1 VQTTLLGLA
10 IAFILALLAALIG
23 PYFVDW
29 SRFRPQFQAEA
40 TRVIGLPVRVEGT
53 IDARLLPTP
62 SLRLRDVS
70 VGARFDE
77 SNAQV
82 SQLDVEF
89 SLGSLVRGDWRANE
103 LTLNGLAVD
112 LGLDDSGRMEWAS
125 RPGMF
130 NFGALT
136 VDRLKVTGSLTFKDA
151 ASRTLVSFDDV
162 AFKGDVR
169 TNAGAVRGD
178 GTFVAMGSQY
188 PFRLSTGRVI
198 DGGGLRVHLAIDP
211 GVRPIAADL
220 EGSLTF
226 DDAVPRFDGALS
238 MSRPIALKQGDTK
251 SLETPWKITSKLK
264 ADPTSARF
272 EQVELSYGPDDAAL
286 KLGGIADL
294 RLGASP
300 LLHGVL
306 TARQL
311 DADRVLARADATPD
325 SPLQLLRKAGDVI
338 AAAPL
343 PPLPVQLEAS
353 ADLIMLGGRPIQNVG
368 ADLRS
373 NGKDWSIDH
382 LELHAPGA
390 TEVAVSGRVA
400 NLNGARDFGGD
411 VKLDS
416 SDPDALF
423 GWLRGRTDAP
433 YLAQKP
439 IQAQG
444 RLTIA
449 RDRVAVDSLKA
460 MIDGHDVTG
469 NVALATIDNVSK
481 LDATLAADALD
492 WTTLSP
498 LLPKP
503 GNLPA
508 ELPQEMRITLDIGSV
523 TAFDHILKPVKVQLA
538 SGPKTITID
547 RLRIGSA
554 DGVMV
559 EGNGA
564 FDRPSAAGQLNLS
577 TSSSSLEQIGKLVTP
592 LWPKLGQRITALP
605 TGAGNVW
612 LGLTLALDKPSGD
625 RANLR
630 ATLELDSPAL
640 KGSINAMTA
649 PTLASFGA
657 IDADAIKQNPFAVT
671 AKLSADHGAALMT
684 ALGLDDAVA
693 VGNGA
698 ATLDLALSG
707 AWQKPLAVKATL
719 AGRDL
724 DATAEGT
731 AEPWQTDP
739 VAALNVALRKANI
752 APLTGARP
760 ADPPVN
766 VAVTSLV
773 DVAGNKLTLTGID
786 ATFGASRLR
795 GRLGLKLG
803 DELAIDGELG
813 ADMIDIPSAV
823 AVALGSGGRS
833 ASDPF
838 GRGLLRGWRGRI
850 AFQSLRGTSPFGEV
864 RPLAGTIESD
874 GSAVTLESLT
884 GTLAGGKARA
894 DVAARR
900 DSDGIAVT
908 GHLQLSGADGAQLRY
923 RNLAMPAGRVAAEL
937 SFAATGRSASALLGA
952 MSGSGSLTLE
962 NAHINGVDPN
972 IFQIVADAGD
982 ANAQLSEPL
991 KLKAF
996 VDPLLIGGTFVTLS
1010 AELPIALKDGQL
1022 RVAPTRLNGNGVQ
1035 LVVSGGYNL
1044 SSDQIDLRAVLSPS
1058 SVTMNIG
1065 GVHPEIQ
1072 VLAGGTPDAL
1082 ARASELSALSSWL
1095 TLRAVDRE
1103 TKRLEAIERNA
1114 QANRAADPMPAP
1126 QPMAPQP
1133 VPAVPP
1139 PSTPAPA
1146 APPATTIPEMPAPQL
1161 SSTPAQQKTAVPALP
1176 PPVEIKP
1183 APAPLARPQ
1192 QPKARPPLA
1201 LTPPQ

>member
-29 SRFRPQFQAEA
+29 SRFRPQFEAEA
-40 TRVIGLPVRVEGT
+40 TRVIGLPVRVQGS

-70 VGARFDE
+70 LGARFDE
-77 SNAQV
+77 SNARV
-82 SQLDVEF
+82 AQLDVEF
-89 SLGSLVRGDWRANE
+89 SLGSLVRGDWRADE

-136 VDRLKVTGSLTFKDA
+136 VDRLNVTGSLTFKDA

-169 TNAGAVRGD
+169 TNAGAIRGD

-198 DGGGLRVHLAIDP
+198 DGAGLRVHLAIDP
-211 GVRPIAADL
+211 GARPIAADL
-220 EGSLTF
+220 EGGLSF

-238 MSRPIALKQGDTK
+238 VTRPIALKQGDAK
-251 SLETPWKITSKLK
+251 ALETPWKITSKLK

-272 EQVELSYGPDDAAL
+272 EQVELSYGPDEAAL

-311 DADRVLARADATPD
+311 DADRVLARANATPD
-325 SPLQLLRKAGDVI
+325 SPLQLLQKIGDLV
-338 AAAPL
+338 AAVPL
-343 PPLPVQLEAS
+343 PPIPVQLEAS
-353 ADLIMLGGRPIQNVG
+353 SDLIMLGGRPIQNAG

-373 NGKDWSIDH
+373 NGKDWLIDH
-382 LELHAPGA
+382 LELRAPGA
-390 TEVAVSGRVA
+390 TAVTLSGRIA
-400 NLNGARDFGGD
+400 NLNGVPDFGG
-411 VKLDS
+411 VVTLDS

-423 GWLRGRTDAP
+423 GWLRARTDAP

-460 MIDGHDVTG
+460 VIDGHDLTG
-469 NVALATIDNVSK
+469 NIALTTTDNVSK

-498 LLPKP
+498 LLPKLSD
-503 GNLPA
+503 LPA
-508 ELPQEMRITLDIGSV
+508 QLPHEMHIALDVGSIAV
-523 TAFDHILKPVKVQLA
+523 FNQTLKPVKLQMA
-538 SGPKTITID
+538 YGPKTITVD

-564 FDRPSAAGQLNLS
+564 FDRASAAGQLNLS
-577 TSSSSLEQIGKLVTP
+577 TSSSSLDQIGKLVTP
-592 LWPKLGQRITALP
+592 LWPKLGQRISALP

-612 LGLTLALDKPSGD
+612 LGLALVFDRASGD

-630 ATLELDSPAL
+630 ATLDLDSPAL
-640 KGSINAMTA
+640 KGSINATTA
-649 PTLASFGA
+649 PTIASLGTV
-657 IDADAIKQNPFAVT
+657 DADAVKQNPFAVT
-671 AKLSADHGAALMT
+671 AKLSAEHGAALMT
-684 ALGLDDAVA
+684 ALGLDQAIA
-693 VGNGA
+693 AGNGA
-698 ATLDLALSG
+698 ATLDLTLSG
-707 AWQKPLAVKATL
+707 AWQQPLAVKAAL

-724 DATAEGT
+724 DATVEGT
-731 AEPWQTDP
+731 AEPWQSDIA
-739 VAALNVALRKANI
+739 AALNVALHKANL
-752 APLTGARP
+752 APLAGARP
-760 ADPPVN
+760 ADPPFM
-766 VAVTSLV
+766 VAATSHV
-773 DVAGNKLTLTGID
+773 DIAGNKVTLSGFD
-786 ATFGASRLR
+786 ATLGASRLR

-803 DELAIDGELG
+803 DELVVDGELG
-813 ADMIDIPSAV
+813 ADTVDIPSAV
-823 AVALGSGGRS
+823 AAVLGTSGRS
-833 ASDPF
+833 ITDPF
-838 GRGLLRGWRGRI
+838 GRGFLRGWRGHV
-850 AFQSLRGTSPFGEV
+850 AFQSLRATSPIGEV
-864 RPLAGTIESD
+864 RPLSGTIESD
-874 GSAVTLESLT
+874 GGAVTLQSVT
-884 GTLAGGKARA
+884 GTLAGGQAKA

-908 GHLQLSGADGAQLRY
+908 GRLQLSGADGARLRY
-923 RNLAMPAGRVAAEL
+923 RNLVMPAGRVAAEL
-937 SFAATGRSASALLGA
+937 GFAATGRSASALTGS
-952 MSGSGSLTLE
+952 MSGSGSVTLE
-962 NAHINGVDPN
+962 NAHIDGVDPN
-972 IFQIVADAGD
+972 IFQVVAEAGD
-982 ANAQLSEPL
+982 ANSQLAEPL

-996 VDPLLIGGTFVTLS
+996 VDPLLIGGTFVAPS
-1010 AELPIALKDGQL
+1010 AELPIELKDGRL
-1022 RVAPTRLNGNGVQ
+1022 RVAPTRLNGSGVQ
-1035 LVVSGGYNL
+1035 LVVSGGYDL

-1058 SVTMNIG
+1058 SAAMNVG

-1072 VLAGGTPDAL
+1072 LLVGGTPDAL
-1082 ARASELSALSSWL
+1082 SRTSDLSALSSWL

-1103 TKRLEAIERNA
+1103 TKRLEAIEHNT
-1114 QANRAADPMPAP
+1114 QANRGTDPLLAPAPTPPPALRPPTTTAPPTATIPEKPAP
-1126 QPMAPQP
+1126 QAL
-1133 VPAVPP
+1133 
-1139 PSTPAPA
+1139 SAPA
-1146 APPATTIPEMPAPQL
+1146 SPQSALPP
-1161 SSTPAQQKTAVPALP
+1161 LP

-1183 APAPLARPQ
+1183 VPAPQARPQ
-1192 QPKARPPLA
+1192 PPKVRPPLT
-1201 LTPPQ
+1201 LTPQQ